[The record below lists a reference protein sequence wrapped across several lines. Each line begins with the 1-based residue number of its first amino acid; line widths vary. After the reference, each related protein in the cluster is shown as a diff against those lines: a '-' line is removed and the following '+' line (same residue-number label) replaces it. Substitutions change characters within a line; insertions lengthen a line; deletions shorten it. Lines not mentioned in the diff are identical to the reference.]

1 MQLVA
6 VKRMKRK
13 WEGWDECR
21 RLKELEVRANAASSA
36 RPSNVL
42 ARSQKQALLA
52 IPHHPNIIPLYDS
65 FLLPESKELY
75 FVFEPM
81 EGHLYQ
87 LIKSRHGRRPFAG
100 GLVASIFRQ
109 IVQGLHHIHA
119 SGYFHRDMKPENI
132 LVTTTGH
139 LSYRNLSPH
148 APPDAPPEQDV
159 EVSVKLAD
167 FGLARETRSKPPYTE
182 YVSTRWYRA
191 PEVLLKS
198 RDYSNPVDMWALGT
212 IMAEVVNLRPL
223 FPGKKE
229 ADQLFLITQVLGDP
243 CEDYGFDR
251 RSKPIGGGRW
261 EGGVQMA
268 RDNFGFTF
276 QKVSVQL
283 ILHRHLLT
291 VIFQIPPR
299 DVTSLFDPSV
309 PPKLVECIGDL
320 LKYDPS
326 ARLTSL
332 DCLEHPYILESTRIR
347 SHFPPALS
355 VSTSLS
361 EHSTGL
367 STPVSQFTSSP
378 RVVQR
383 PPSHLS
389 SHLAGIF
396 ETSSSHRQ
404 SFFPPSDST
413 DQYAFPKHHY
423 PPPLQHSTT
432 VSSASSY
439 PSAEPSPNL
448 QSDWESMQTS
458 PPTDIPEEYVLA
470 GQPMDTATS
479 PAAPEFPARPSADS
493 DAAAAHNTEPYDVSA
508 PASKLHKLPSI
519 PLRKQRWPGLGNMFG
534 HGDKSHLPPVNES
547 HIARNQ
553 SNTSLKRTQSP
564 STDSRSLPE
573 VSPIA
578 AAPPP
583 KDPKKVKK
591 EAARMAREA
600 EMERRAQRKKAQQ
613 EQSRAVMQNRN
624 LIIMES
630 QTAKADLV
638 WKWQT
643 HSQSLNS
650 QDTARL
656 AGSEHSKI
664 RDGGGPIRD
673 RPVHGTAAA
682 SLGPYERVA
691 KARKREFDDDHS
703 MSSSDV
709 RSSAVVSVMSFAT
722 HDSDPGPSM
731 RAQPSLFSSIR
742 EPPTSSPL
750 SHYDDYSVSCTSDQS
765 QSLHLTQ
772 PSVDS
777 SSLSDLGSP
786 PPIHTL
792 SLSPARS
799 WGNLHQSG
807 DSADEGVQHPKP
819 LRLAVPSPTSES
831 SYSGH
836 LCGLSPSPGLTAPK
850 SAINPIF
857 KVVSHSLLSSGAC
870 AYVALL
876 FQTSRPSLKLSLK
889 RSPSTPALPPFSRLD
904 AVANGERPPLS
915 PMSFSAPDDDF

>member
-1 MQLVA
+1 M
-6 VKRMKRK
+6 
-13 WEGWDECR
+13 
-21 RLKELEVRANAASSA
+21 
-36 RPSNVL
+36 
-42 ARSQKQALLA
+42 
-52 IPHHPNIIPLYDS
+52 
-65 FLLPESKELY
+65 
-75 FVFEPM
+75 
-81 EGHLYQ
+81 
-87 LIKSRHGRRPFAG
+87 
-100 GLVASIFRQ
+100 
-109 IVQGLHHIHA
+109 
-119 SGYFHRDMKPENI
+119 
-132 LVTTTGH
+132 
-139 LSYRNLSPH
+139 
-148 APPDAPPEQDV
+148 
-159 EVSVKLAD
+159 
-167 FGLARETRSKPPYTE
+167 
-182 YVSTRWYRA
+182 
-191 PEVLLKS
+191 
-198 RDYSNPVDMWALGT
+198 
-212 IMAEVVNLRPL
+212 
-223 FPGKKE
+223 
-229 ADQLFLITQVLGDP
+229 
-243 CEDYGFDR
+243 
-251 RSKPIGGGRW
+251 
-261 EGGVQMA
+261 
-268 RDNFGFTF
+268 
-276 QKVSVQL
+276 
-283 ILHRHLLT
+283 
-291 VIFQIPPR
+291 
-299 DVTSLFDPSV
+299 
-309 PPKLVECIGDL
+309 
-320 LKYDPS
+320 
-326 ARLTSL
+326 TSL

-347 SHFPPALS
+347 SHVPPALS

-361 EHSTGL
+361 GHSTGL
-367 STPVSQFTSSP
+367 STPVSQFSSSP

-413 DQYAFPKHHY
+413 DPQFANFTFPKHHY

-432 VSSASSY
+432 ESSASSY

-458 PPTDIPEEYVLA
+458 PPIDIPQEYVIA
-470 GQPMDTATS
+470 GQPMDTASS
-479 PAAPEFPARPSADS
+479 PVAPEFPARPSADS
-493 DAAAAHNTEPYDVSA
+493 DAAAHNTEPYDVSA
-508 PASKLHKLPSI
+508 PTSKQHKPPSI

-534 HGDKSHLPPVNES
+534 HGDKNHLPPVNES
-547 HIARNQ
+547 HIIAQNQ

-573 VSPIA
+573 VSSTA
-578 AAPPP
+578 AAPPS

-630 QTAKADLV
+630 QTARADLV
-638 WKWQT
+638 WKWQ
-643 HSQSLNS
+643 LNS
-650 QDTARL
+650 QDASRL
-656 AGSEHSKI
+656 AGSEHSKL

-673 RPVHGTAAA
+673 RPVHGNAAA
-682 SLGPYERVA
+682 CPGPYERVA

-731 RAQPSLFSSIR
+731 RTQPSLFNSIR

-750 SHYDDYSVSCTSDQS
+750 SHYDDFSVSDQS

-799 WGNLHQSG
+799 WGNLRRSG
-807 DSADEGVQHPKP
+807 DSADEGVQQPKP
-819 LRLAVPSPTSES
+819 LRLVVPSPTSES

-836 LCGLSPSPGLTAPK
+836 ACGLSPSPGLTAPK

-857 KVVSHSLLSSGAC
+857 KVVSRSCCQVGCSCLYRVVIAGITSIAEVVFEALTFDAC
-870 AYVALL
+870 LTT
-876 FQTSRPSLKLSLK
+876 F
-889 RSPSTPALPPFSRLD
+889 
-904 AVANGERPPLS
+904 LS
-915 PMSFSAPDDDF
+915 PRCGR

>member
-1 MQLVA
+1 M
-6 VKRMKRK
+6 
-13 WEGWDECR
+13 
-21 RLKELEVRANAASSA
+21 
-36 RPSNVL
+36 
-42 ARSQKQALLA
+42 
-52 IPHHPNIIPLYDS
+52 
-65 FLLPESKELY
+65 
-75 FVFEPM
+75 
-81 EGHLYQ
+81 
-87 LIKSRHGRRPFAG
+87 
-100 GLVASIFRQ
+100 
-109 IVQGLHHIHA
+109 
-119 SGYFHRDMKPENI
+119 
-132 LVTTTGH
+132 
-139 LSYRNLSPH
+139 
-148 APPDAPPEQDV
+148 
-159 EVSVKLAD
+159 
-167 FGLARETRSKPPYTE
+167 
-182 YVSTRWYRA
+182 
-191 PEVLLKS
+191 
-198 RDYSNPVDMWALGT
+198 
-212 IMAEVVNLRPL
+212 
-223 FPGKKE
+223 
-229 ADQLFLITQVLGDP
+229 
-243 CEDYGFDR
+243 
-251 RSKPIGGGRW
+251 
-261 EGGVQMA
+261 
-268 RDNFGFTF
+268 
-276 QKVSVQL
+276 
-283 ILHRHLLT
+283 
-291 VIFQIPPR
+291 
-299 DVTSLFDPSV
+299 
-309 PPKLVECIGDL
+309 
-320 LKYDPS
+320 
-326 ARLTSL
+326 
-332 DCLEHPYILESTRIR
+332 
-347 SHFPPALS
+347 
-355 VSTSLS
+355 
-361 EHSTGL
+361 
-367 STPVSQFTSSP
+367 
-378 RVVQR
+378 VQR

-413 DQYAFPKHHY
+413 DPQYANFAFPKHHY

-432 VSSASSY
+432 ESSASSY

-458 PPTDIPEEYVLA
+458 PPIDITGEYVLA

-479 PAAPEFPARPSADS
+479 PVAPEFPARPSADS
-493 DAAAAHNTEPYDVSA
+493 DAAVHNTEPYDVSA

-534 HGDKSHLPPVNES
+534 HGDRSHLPPVNES
-547 HIARNQ
+547 HIIAQNQ

-613 EQSRAVMQNRN
+613 DQSRAVMQNRN

-643 HSQSLNS
+643 HSQLLNS
-650 QDTARL
+650 QDTSRL
-656 AGSEHSKI
+656 AGSEHSKL

-673 RPVHGTAAA
+673 RPVHGNVAAG
-682 SLGPYERVA
+682 LGPYERVA

-731 RAQPSLFSSIR
+731 RTQPNLFTSIR

-750 SHYDDYSVSCTSDQS
+750 SHYDDFSVSCASDQS
-765 QSLHLTQ
+765 QSQHITQ

-807 DSADEGVQHPKP
+807 DSADEGVQQPKP
-819 LRLAVPSPTSES
+819 LRLVVPSPTSES

-836 LCGLSPSPGLTAPK
+836 VCGLSPSPGLTAPK

-857 KVVSHSLLSSGAC
+857 KVVRLLLSSG
-870 AYVALL
+870 VLVLTLL
-876 FQTSRPSLKLSLK
+876 LQTSRPSLKLSLK

-904 AVANGERPPLS
+904 AVANGGRPPLS
-915 PMSFSAPDDDF
+915 PMSFSTPDDDF